1 MTTMTRTCFVAGAP
15 IAQSRSPMI
24 HGRWIAELGL
34 DAAYVRI
41 EAQPDALPDLLA
53 RVRSGELLGGN
64 LTKPLKEAA
73 LPSLDALTA
82 DAAAMGAV
90 NTVFM
95 DRGKLTGAN
104 TDVPGF
110 FAHLD
115 EKCADWLRSAEQV
128 LVLGAGGA
136 ARAVIYGLLQRGIPR
151 ILIANRSAA
160 RAQALIDSFGA
171 LAGPARIA
179 VAPWPVSSAT
189 LASSRL
195 VINTTSLG
203 MVGQPPLV
211 LDWPDRV
218 DDMIVYDIV
227 YVPLE
232 TDFLREAR
240 RRGARTVDGLGMLLH
255 QAAIAFGFWFGT
267 TPQVT
272 PDLWAMV
279 AADITRATG

>member
-1 MTTMTRTCFVAGAP
+1 MTRTCFVAGSP

-41 EAQPDALPDLLA
+41 EAQPDALPGLLA
-53 RVRSGELLGGN
+53 RVRNGELLGGN

-73 LPSLDALTA
+73 LPALDTLTD
-82 DAAAMGAV
+82 DAAALGAV

-95 DRGKLTGAN
+95 DRGALTGAN

-115 EKCADWLRSAEQV
+115 ETCPGWQRSVDQV

-136 ARAVIYGLLQRGIPR
+136 ARAVIYGLLQRQIR
-151 ILIANRSAA
+151 QILITNRSAA
-160 RAQALIDSFGA
+160 RAQALIESFGGLVRA
-171 LAGPARIA
+171 AQIA
-179 VAPWPVSSAT
+179 IVPWPVPSAAM
-189 LASSRL
+189 ASSQL

-203 MVGQPPLV
+203 MVGQPALA
-211 LDWPDRV
+211 LDWPERLDGT
-218 DDMIVYDIV
+218 IVYDIV

-232 TDFLREAR
+232 TDLLLQAR

-255 QAAIAFGFWFGT
+255 QAATAFGFWFGT

-279 AADITRATG
+279 AADITRTAG

>member
-1 MTTMTRTCFVAGAP
+1 
-15 IAQSRSPMI
+15 MI

-34 DAAYVRI
+34 DAAYMTI
-41 EAQPDALPDLLA
+41 EAQPDALPGLLA
-53 RVRSGELLGGN
+53 RVRNGELLGGN

-73 LPSLDALTA
+73 LPSLDALTD

-95 DRGKLTGAN
+95 DQGKLTGAN
-104 TDVPGF
+104 TDVPGC

-115 EKCADWLRSAEQV
+115 ETCPGWDRTVDQV

-136 ARAVIYGLLQRGIPR
+136 ARAVIYGLLQRRMPR
-151 ILIANRSAA
+151 ILIANRSVA
-160 RAQALIDSFGA
+160 RAQALIEAFAHLA
-171 LAGPARIA
+171 LGSE
-179 VAPWPVSSAT
+179 VGHVPWPVASASLSS
-189 LASSRL
+189 SQL

-203 MVGQPPLV
+203 MVGQPALV
-211 LDWPDRV
+211 LDWPDRL
-218 DDMIVYDIV
+218 DGTIVYDIV

-232 TDFLREAR
+232 TDLIRQAR

-255 QAAIAFGFWFGT
+255 QAAIAFSFWFGA

-279 AADITRATG
+279 AADITRTTGS

>member
-1 MTTMTRTCFVAGAP
+1 MTRTCFVAGSP

-24 HGRWIAELGL
+24 HGHWIAERGL
-34 DAAYVRI
+34 DATYQRI
-41 EAQPDALPDLLA
+41 EAQTDVLPTLLA

-73 LPSLDALTA
+73 LPALDTLTD

-90 NTVFM
+90 NTVFVHQ
-95 DRGKLTGAN
+95 GKLTGAN

-110 FAHLD
+110 LAHLD
-115 EKCADWLRSAEQV
+115 ETCPDWQRSVDQA

-136 ARAVIYGLLQRGIPR
+136 ARAVVYGLLQRRIPR
-151 ILIANRSAA
+151 ILIANRSGA
-160 RAQALIDSFGA
+160 RAQALIDSFGG
-171 LAGPARIA
+171 LTAGRQLCP
-179 VAPWPVSSAT
+179 APWPV
-189 LASSRL
+189 ASSTLSSCQL

-203 MVGQPPLV
+203 MVGQPALA
-211 LDWPDRV
+211 LAWPDSL
-218 DDMIVYDIV
+218 DGTIVYDIV

-232 TDFLREAR
+232 TDLLRQAR

-272 PDLWAMV
+272 PELWAMV
-279 AADITRATG
+279 AADITGTTGS

>member
-1 MTTMTRTCFVAGAP
+1 MTRTCFVAGSP

-41 EAQPDALPDLLA
+41 EAQPDALPGLLA
-53 RVRSGELLGGN
+53 RVRNGEFLGGN

-73 LPSLDALTA
+73 LPSLDALTD

-95 DRGKLTGAN
+95 DQGTLTGAN

-115 EKCADWLRSAEQV
+115 ETCPGWDRSVDQV

-136 ARAVIYGLLQRGIPR
+136 ARAVIYGLLQRRISR
-151 ILIANRSAA
+151 ILIANRSVA
-160 RAQALIDSFGA
+160 RAQALIESFAHLA
-171 LAGPARIA
+171 LGSE
-179 VAPWPVSSAT
+179 VGHVPWPVASASLSS
-189 LASSRL
+189 SQL

-203 MVGQPPLV
+203 MVGQPALV
-211 LDWPDRV
+211 LNWPDRL
-218 DDMIVYDIV
+218 DGTIVYDIV
-227 YVPLE
+227 YVPLDTE
-232 TDFLREAR
+232 LLRQAR

-255 QAAIAFGFWFGT
+255 QAAIAFGFWFGG

-279 AADITRATG
+279 AADITRTTGS